1 MFYARSRQENKALQA
16 RLVRVDQEIAVLRGD
31 LSRLEDE
38 RDAVRAEL
46 EGIQVERQTT
56 TQLYANMQ
64 GFGDSFVELQ
74 KSQAV
79 AAQTLR
85 EEKEHAIEAAVVSAS
100 SREAVSQIVQ
110 SLDALSGDTIQTSQ
124 DVQNL
129 TGRTAKATSE
139 ISTIVVAIQ
148 GETDRT
154 RTQMEGRAEKSQ
166 VFSKD
171 VCNVMDNMKHLLELS
186 HQMEARSQQ
195 RRCAILSK
203 SPRSI
208 IFSINSKSARCSW
221 AFRIARRTAS
231 LPTPNAGWIN
241 GTFPAMARNAS
252 PNWMAMPKSTFRT
265 RPSISMQ
272 EKPSRHFILATPCAA
287 SNWPGR
293 WTPAWKCSPRWN
305 ELRWLVRKITACCVN
320 LQMKNER
327 RAYP

>member
-1 MFYARSRQENKALQA
+1 MFYARSRQENKALQT

-74 KSQAV
+74 KSQAA

-100 SREAVSQIVQ
+100 SREAVS
-110 SLDALSGDTIQTSQ
+110 
-124 DVQNL
+124 
-129 TGRTAKATSE
+129 
-139 ISTIVVAIQ
+139 
-148 GETDRT
+148 
-154 RTQMEGRAEKSQ
+154 QMEGRAEKSQ

-195 RRCAILSK
+195 RRCAVLSK

-208 IFSINSKSARCSW
+208 IFSLNSKSARCSW

-252 PNWMAMPKSTFRT
+252 PNWTAMPKSTFRT

-272 EKPSRHFILATPCAA
+272 GKPSRHSILATPCAA

-293 WTPAWKCSPRWN
+293 WNASM
-305 ELRWLVRKITACCVN
+305 EVLAAL
-320 LQMKNER
+320 ER
-327 RAYP
+327 IAVAGEEDNSLLCQSSDEK